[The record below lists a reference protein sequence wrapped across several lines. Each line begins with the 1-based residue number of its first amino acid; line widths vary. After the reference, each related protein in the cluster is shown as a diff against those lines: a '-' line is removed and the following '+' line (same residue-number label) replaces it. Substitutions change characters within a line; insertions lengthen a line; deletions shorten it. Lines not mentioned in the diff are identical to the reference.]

1 MFAIVLMGVNICC
14 CICCWKMIGLST
26 ALEYRRKTGAGFSVH
41 LPDRATQVDGLK
53 KILQLVGINPWHK
66 MMRREV
72 IGYGKVVRRSTMG
85 IELVGEGFERVGLVR
100 QMFAF
105 GREEDVNL
113 SRCDLTSGYF
123 RTLSSLI

>member
-1 MFAIVLMGVNICC
+1 
-14 CICCWKMIGLST
+14 
-26 ALEYRRKTGAGFSVH
+26 
-41 LPDRATQVDGLK
+41 
-53 KILQLVGINPWHK
+53 
-66 MMRREV
+66 
-72 IGYGKVVRRSTMG
+72 MG